1 MSNIFDI
8 CKVCFTFGKPN
19 FTTMKSRFLF
29 PSKARFL
36 GLFLFLAGIAF
47 FIYSQNTSNEIF
59 VWHDLRPGAQNFT
72 GAARDEAFDN
82 EIQLFLVLSGL
93 LLLAFSKEVVE
104 DEHIVQLR
112 SDSLQWAVYVNYAAF
127 AVLIF
132 VSYGLNFLMFTMY
145 NVLTLL
151 VFFIVRFRW
160 KIYLL
165 NRGLTAEVKGALQS

>member
-1 MSNIFDI
+1 
-8 CKVCFTFGKPN
+8 
-19 FTTMKSRFLF
+19 MKSRFLF

-47 FIYSQNTSNEIF
+47 FIHSQNSSKDFF
-59 VWHDLRPGAQNFT
+59 VWRDLRPAAQSFT

-93 LLLAFSKEVVE
+93 ILLAFSKETLE

-112 SDSLQWAVYVNYAAF
+112 SDSLQWAVYVNYAVFVA
-127 AVLIF
+127 LIF
-132 VSYGLNFLMFTMY
+132 ASYGLNFLMFTMY

-165 NRGLTAEVKGALQS
+165 NRGLTAEVKGAMQS